1 MWIKEP
7 AYPLHESSNDR
18 LNFLYQSDIFYI
30 MDNHLAASW
39 CWLQQIDI
47 ENSYN
52 LYHIDKH
59 YDLLD
64 SPESV
69 RTQITETDFDLSNCS
84 LDEYL
89 GLRQS
94 LRNGDT
100 VPLFRYDNYILN
112 LQLVYESIFNKKIFA
127 THHDGNS
134 NEDFIDPEN
143 GDYEKEDYEIV
154 GNLSDD
160 VVSNRENKWIINLD
174 LDYFFLDNDEYYQ
187 HLSDKYIKELCKNIK
202 ESIENISVVTISLS
216 PECCGGWKNSYR
228 IARMI
233 AKYFRLDFKL
243 EIE

>member
-7 AYPLHESSNDR
+7 LYPLHESSNDK
-18 LNFLYQSDIFYI
+18 LNFLYQSDKFYI

-39 CWLQQIDI
+39 CWLQQTDI

-64 SPESV
+64 NPESV
-69 RTQITETDFDLSNCS
+69 RTQIIEKDFNLSNCS

-89 GLRQS
+89 NLRQPI
-94 LRNGDT
+94 RNGEP
-100 VPLFRYDNYILN
+100 VPLFRYDNYLIN

-127 THHDGNS
+127 THRDGNLK
-134 NEDFIDPEN
+134 EGFIDPEN
-143 GDYEKEDYEIV
+143 GDFEKEDYEIV
-154 GNLSDD
+154 EDLSYD
-160 VVSNRENKWIINLD
+160 VESHNENMWIINLD

-187 HLSDKYIKELCKNIK
+187 HLSDKYIKELCKNIN
-202 ESIENISVVTISLS
+202 ESIENISVITISLS

-233 AKYFRLDFKL
+233 AKYFNLDFTL
-243 EIE
+243 EI